1 MFRAAT
7 SAFSPQRASLQRLLI
22 GSAMA
27 GVTTLSL
34 HGGSASALTT
44 PCSFGSNTEAT
55 ACVLGVAYDT
65 KSPTDK
71 QITLLKTPTAG
82 DGTIEFNWI
91 PINPGPGYLDD
102 LWEVD
107 VDFEQPLQGPASGI
121 FEYLIEITSPDNA
134 IWSFDKVRL
143 KVDSLSGNP
152 VVTKSIYSDDAF
164 TNEIFEI
171 IGGNGFLNLPAGYT
185 KLYVRDSYELQGQ
198 SDVLDNLQNVYTQ
211 TQVPGPL
218 PLIGAGTAFAFSR
231 RLRRRARS
239 RHSMG

>member
-1 MFRAAT
+1 MLRAAT
-7 SAFSPQRASLQRLLI
+7 SACNPQRASLQRLLI

-27 GVTTLSL
+27 GMTTLSL

-55 ACVLGVAYDT
+55 ACRLDIPYDT
-65 KSPTDK
+65 KAASDK
-71 QITLLKTPTAG
+71 KLTLLKTPTVG

-91 PINPGPGYLDD
+91 PIGPGTSYLDD

-121 FEYLIEITSPDNA
+121 FEYLIEITSPQNTN
-134 IWSFDKVRL
+134 WRFDKVRL

-164 TNEIFEI
+164 TNEILEI
-171 IGGNGFLNLPAGYT
+171 IGGNGLVDLPPGYT

-198 SDVLDNLQNVYTQ
+198 SDVLDNFQNVY